1 MVTILPKTMDKMEVL
16 LFTNLLCSGR
26 FWSNQCKS
34 QMVTN
39 GNYFYR
45 KAYLEKVNV
54 YIQHMSCET
63 AYSCPP
69 CSFTTVDRKDW
80 RRHLSSKKHQLTTG
94 LCAKAMHVCSTCGK
108 EYKYASGMSRH
119 RKTCTGFVRTGVI
132 AAQAEHIKEL
142 RGMLH
147 EMVDTNRRTVEA
159 VQSRGNVYNTTNKMT
174 VNVFLNEKCKGA
186 MDLKDFVSSM
196 VISASDLDYTRENGY
211 VKGISNIFAKRL
223 EVLGPTERPFH
234 CVDGKRLQFYVK
246 DEGEWNRDGSNRVS
260 ESINEVSHKQ
270 IQRIKEWER
279 ANPDWDKNELGVE
292 QYLATVRTVMGGIDD
307 IECRHSVDD
316 IKRQIGASSSL
327 KSAIGIIVDDP
338 LALEKI

>member
-1 MVTILPKTMDKMEVL
+1 
-16 LFTNLLCSGR
+16 
-26 FWSNQCKS
+26 
-34 QMVTN
+34 
-39 GNYFYR
+39 
-45 KAYLEKVNV
+45 
-54 YIQHMSCET
+54 MSCAKT
-63 AYSCPP
+63 YVCAP
-69 CSFTTVDRKDW
+69 CGFVTSDRKDW
-80 RRHLSSKKHQLTTG
+80 KRHQSSIKHQTTT
-94 LCAKAMHVCSTCGK
+94 CSSVKTMHVCSACGK
-108 EYKYASGMSRH
+108 EYKYASGVSRH
-119 RKTCTGFVRTGVI
+119 RKTCTGVAPTNI
-132 AAQAEHIKEL
+132 IDAQAEHIKEL

-159 VQSRGNVYNTTNKMT
+159 VQSRGNIYNTTNKMT

-279 ANPDWDKNELGVE
+279 ANPDWDKNERGVE
-292 QYLATVRTVMGGIDD
+292 QYLATVRTVMGGMNDE
-307 IECRHSVDD
+307 ECRHSVED
-316 IKRQIGASSSL
+316 IKRHIGASSSL
-327 KSAIGIIVDDP
+327 KSAIDIIGDDP
-338 LALEKI
+338 LVLEKI

>member
-1 MVTILPKTMDKMEVL
+1 
-16 LFTNLLCSGR
+16 
-26 FWSNQCKS
+26 
-34 QMVTN
+34 MVTN

-63 AYSCPP
+63 AYSCAP

-94 LCAKAMHVCSTCGK
+94 LCVKAVHVCSTCGK

-119 RKTCTGFVRTGVI
+119 RKTCTGFVRTGVV

-292 QYLATVRTVMGGIDD
+292 QYLATVRTVMGGMDD
-307 IECRHSVDD
+307 DECRHSVDD

-327 KSAIGIIVDDP
+327 KSAIGIVVDDP

>member
-1 MVTILPKTMDKMEVL
+1 
-16 LFTNLLCSGR
+16 
-26 FWSNQCKS
+26 
-34 QMVTN
+34 
-39 GNYFYR
+39 
-45 KAYLEKVNV
+45 
-54 YIQHMSCET
+54 MSCDKT
-63 AYSCPP
+63 FSCIP
-69 CSFTTVDRKDW
+69 CGFTTTDRRDW
-80 RRHLSSKKHQLTTG
+80 KRHLSSKKHQTTTG
-94 LCAKAMHVCSTCGK
+94 TVVKTVHVCSACGK
-108 EYKYASGMSRH
+108 EYKYASGVSRH
-119 RKTCTGFVRTGVI
+119 RKTCTGVAQSGVV

-142 RGMLH
+142 RDMLH
-147 EMVDTNRRTVEA
+147 EMVDTNKRTIEA

-260 ESINEVSHKQ
+260 QSISEVSHKQ

-279 ANPDWDKNELGVE
+279 ANPDWDKNERGVE
-292 QYLATVRTVMGGIDD
+292 QYLATVRTVMGGMNDD
-307 IECRHSVDD
+307 ESRHSVED

-327 KSAIGIIVDDP
+327 RSAIEIIGDDP